1 MSLLIDAHRQFLE
14 DAVRLDAFSRA
25 IAEAVRPGDVVV
37 DLGSGTGVLGLLAC
51 RAGASRVYSVDQ
63 TGMAAFARRIAAD
76 NGFSDRVVA
85 LRGHSSRVD
94 LPERAD
100 VVVSDMIG
108 RIGFHSGSAEALIDV
123 RERWLKPG
131 GWLMPASVETW
142 IAPVEHSRLHA
153 DVDFWSSPIA
163 GFDMSA
169 VRQSAANTGY
179 PYAFDRSQLLAA
191 GAVGARCDYRSGDA
205 SLARGT
211 ASFVVERAGVLHG
224 LAAWFVAQLSASVSM
239 TNAPGAPDRINR
251 RNAFLPLE
259 NPVTV
264 AAGDVVEV
272 TLAIRPA
279 DFVVSWSVRCVRG
292 AVELGAAQQST
303 LRGMLLER
311 EDLVSAA
318 ERSKPTLNRW
328 AAARATI
335 IELCDG
341 ERELGEIERLVFER
355 HGGLFANAMQAKVFV
370 AEVVGRYAET
380 PPARLA

>member
-25 IAEAVRPGDVVV
+25 IAGVVRPGDVVV

-51 RAGASRVYSVDQ
+51 RAGAARVYSVDQ

-76 NGFSDRVVA
+76 NGFSDRVIA

-94 LPERAD
+94 LPERVD

-108 RIGFHSGSAEALIDV
+108 RIGFHSGSAEALVDV
-123 RERWLKPG
+123 RERWLRPG
-131 GWLMPASVETW
+131 GWLMPAAVETW
-142 IAPVEHSRLHA
+142 IAPVEQARLYR
-153 DVDFWSSPIA
+153 DVDFWAAPVA

-179 PYAFDRSQLLAA
+179 PHAFVAADLLAP
-191 GAVGARCDYRSGDA
+191 GAVGAKCDYLAGDA
-205 SLARGT
+205 ALARGT
-211 ASFVVERAGVLHG
+211 ASFVVTRPGVFHG
-224 LAAWFVAQLSASVSM
+224 LAAWFVAQLSSSVTL
-239 TNAPGAPDRINR
+239 TNAPGAADRINR

-259 NPVTV
+259 TCVPV
-264 AAGDVVEV
+264 AAGDVIDVAL
-272 TLAIRPA
+272 TLRPV
-279 DFVVSWSVRCVRG
+279 DFVVSWSVSCRRG
-292 AVELGAAQQST
+292 DTELARARQST

-311 EDLVSAA
+311 EDLISAA
-318 ERSKPTLNRW
+318 EGSKPTLNRW
-328 AAARATI
+328 AAARASI

-341 ERELGEIERLVFER
+341 HRELGEIERLVYER
-355 HGGLFANAMQAKVFV
+355 HRALFVSAMQAKVFV

-380 PPARLA
+380 APRA